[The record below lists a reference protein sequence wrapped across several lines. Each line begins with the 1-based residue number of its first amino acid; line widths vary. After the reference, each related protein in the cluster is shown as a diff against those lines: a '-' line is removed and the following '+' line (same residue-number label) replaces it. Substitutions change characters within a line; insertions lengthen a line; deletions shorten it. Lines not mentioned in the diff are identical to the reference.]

1 MTTSYGESR
10 RPNAGIGDLVT
21 INGYGNRVFRIDAV
35 NYEYYRDEEVEHD
48 GFFYEATDVKTFEM
62 LLADDVD
69 ITIISPSENARKYLQ
84 MNIAKPQPRAE
95 LPSIDDLLDDL
106 RSAMLIVDIFGES
119 EERRRKI
126 DDIKAQ
132 LKDIAEGGVW

>member
-1 MTTSYGESR
+1 MTKTYGEPR
-10 RPNAGIGDLVT
+10 RPNAGIGDL
-21 INGYGNRVFRIDAV
+21 ILIDGYGNRVFRIDAI

-48 GFFYEATDVKTFEM
+48 GFFYEATDVRTLEM
-62 LLADDVD
+62 MLADDSDVSV
-69 ITIISPSENARKYLQ
+69 ISPSESADKYIR
-84 MNIAKPQPRAE
+84 MNIAKPKPRAE

-126 DDIKAQ
+126 DGIKAQ

>member
-1 MTTSYGESR
+1 MTKTYGESR

-48 GFFYEATDVKTFEM
+48 GFYYETTDVETLEM

-84 MNIAKPQPRAE
+84 MNIAKPKPRAE
-95 LPSIDDLLDDL
+95 LPTVDDLLDDL

-126 DDIKAQ
+126 DGIKAQ